1 MTYDRSIRMFDEAHA
16 PEKLDQ
22 LMGKG
27 NMHRGKFLSKDL
39 FHSYYLQMKT
49 ILDLSVDSVLEVGPG
64 ERFVADYMKTLGIT
78 YDTLDSDQASSPT
91 ILTDLRDVR
100 PDESRWDVVSAFQ
113 VLEHMPFSE
122 SETNVGKLASA
133 SKKYVFI
140 SLPYHCFGMRVKLFT
155 SLGQR
160 KRYLLDFGLH
170 LPTFFKNRKYRK
182 EYMDE
187 FPFAVHFWELGRK
200 SFSKRRIE
208 RVFARLQLT
217 IRSKFHSENPYH
229 YFYLLEK

>member
-16 PEKLDQ
+16 PAKLDQ
-22 LMGKG
+22 LRAKG

-49 ILDLSVDSVLEVGPG
+49 IFDLSVDSVLEVGPG
-64 ERFVADYMKTLGIT
+64 EQFVADYMRTLGIT

-91 ILTDLRDVR
+91 ILSDLRDWL
-100 PDESRWDVVSAFQ
+100 PTEPRWDVVSAFQ
-113 VLEHMPFSE
+113 VLEHMPFAE
-122 SETNVGKLASA
+122 FEDNVDKLASA

-160 KRYLLDFGLH
+160 KRYLMDFGLH
-170 LPTFFKNRKYRK
+170 LPTFFKNRRYRK

-200 SFSKRRIE
+200 TFSKCRVE
-208 RVFARLQLT
+208 RVFEKLQLK